1 MRRYFG
7 TDNIANYSNS
17 EAEDILREIYNIT
30 DEKTLKEK
38 YKKLQNIY
46 EDERPYIGL
55 YCDRITLIL
64 GKNLITT
71 GTSNW
76 FNIFSDIE
84 NWHKKN

>member
-1 MRRYFG
+1 MIRYFG